1 MVGNKTR
8 KIKSKKSMKKDKH
21 NKTVKKQKRKLVVG
35 MITVPLSPNKR
46 FYSVCGDSYIASS
59 HMTWLKRAN
68 IEIVPIPYTTKDHKK
83 YMKRVNGFYFPS
95 GGVFALNSK
104 AYYECC
110 KKFLQLAMEE
120 NDKGHYYP
128 IWGGCMGMQQM
139 MIIGDGKDNLDNLLG
154 RFDSFGNLLLPLDF
168 TEEGINSKMVSS
180 FSDKF
185 MKYLKNKKCTMNNHK
200 MGLSPNKFKKCKNLN
215 SMFRIIST
223 NKDRKGKKFV
233 STMEARHYPF
243 YGVQW
248 HPERGED
255 MDEMAHFFAKELSK
269 NHNKISPRK
278 AKVFKKKMYTKKIDC
293 MNYSGDLYKKCNFYW
308 HKRTSKHNKRLCSN
322 AQAQEGGKFTGV

>member
-8 KIKSKKSMKKDKH
+8 KKRSKESMKNKH
-21 NKTVKKQKRKLVVG
+21 QKRKLVVG
-35 MITVPLSPNKR
+35 MITVPLSPNRR

-59 HMTWLKRAN
+59 HMSWLKRAN
-68 IEIVPIPYTTKDHKK
+68 IEVLPIPYNTTDYGK

-104 AYYECC
+104 AYYDCC

-120 NDKGHYYP
+120 NDNGNYFP

-168 TEEGINSKMVSS
+168 TEDGLNSKMVNS

-185 MKYLKNKKCTMNNHK
+185 MNYLKNKKSTMNNHK
-200 MGLSPNKFKKCKNLN
+200 MGLSPTKFKKCKNLY
-215 SMFRIIST
+215 SMFKIVST

-233 STMEARHYPF
+233 STIEARYYPF

-248 HPERGED
+248 HPERGSD
-255 MDEMAHFFAKELSK
+255 MDEMLHFFAKEISK
-269 NHNKISPRK
+269 NTKKITVK
-278 AKVFKKKMYTKKIDC
+278 NAIKMKKKMYTKKIDC

-308 HKRTSKHNKRLCSN
+308 HKKTSKHNKRLCSN

>member
-1 MVGNKTR
+1 MASNKTQKN
-8 KIKSKKSMKKDKH
+8 KIKKSMKK
-21 NKTVKKQKRKLVVG
+21 NKNNITVKKQKRKLVVG

-68 IEIVPIPYTTKDHKK
+68 IEVVPIPYTTKDHKK

-104 AYYECC
+104 AYYDCC

-168 TEEGINSKMVSS
+168 TEDGLNSKMVSG

-248 HPERGED
+248 HPERGTD

-269 NHNKISPRK
+269 NHNKITSKK

-308 HKRTSKHNKRLCSN
+308 HKRTSKHNKRLCNN